1 VSGETTPFAP
11 EEVDRARRYHRPIYV
26 SLLAETVLAI
36 AVLAALSAW
45 SPDPGWSW
53 PLATAGLAVLA
64 GVAAWLVRLPLAY
77 RRGLV
82 HERAWGLSTQTSR
95 PWVADRVKALL
106 IGLFLTSWALIALV
120 GFARAFPTWWPV
132 PAALGA
138 MLLVLLLGFVAPVIL
153 EPIFNRFEP
162 LREEPLATELRGL
175 AGRAGVPVA
184 HVLVSDASRRTTKV
198 NAYVSGLGRTR
209 RVVLWDTLLRRSGP
223 REVRLV
229 VAHELG
235 HRRLGHVAKL
245 TALAMAGSAVL
256 VGALW
261 LLLRD
266 EVADPASVPRIL
278 LLGAVLELLA
288 LPPSNWLSRRFERE
302 ADAFSL
308 ELTGDR
314 EAFVRAH
321 RSLALENLADLD
333 PPSLA
338 YLLLFTHPTPVER
351 LRQADA

>member
-1 VSGETTPFAP
+1 
-11 EEVDRARRYHRPIYV
+11 
-26 SLLAETVLAI
+26 
-36 AVLAALSAW
+36 
-45 SPDPGWSW
+45 
-53 PLATAGLAVLA
+53 
-64 GVAAWLVRLPLAY
+64 
-77 RRGLV
+77 
-82 HERAWGLSTQTSR
+82 
-95 PWVADRVKALL
+95 
-106 IGLFLTSWALIALV
+106 
-120 GFARAFPTWWPV
+120 
-132 PAALGA
+132 
-138 MLLVLLLGFVAPVIL
+138 
-153 EPIFNRFEP
+153 
-162 LREEPLATELRGL
+162 
-175 AGRAGVPVA
+175 
-184 HVLVSDASRRTTKV
+184 
-198 NAYVSGLGRTR
+198 
-209 RVVLWDTLLRRSGP
+209 VLWDTLLRRSGP